1 MNSIVEYEFIKNDD
15 KKDKPKPNEVIIT
28 FHPIK
33 KNNIFI
39 VDYKKYKNINKII
52 SDITN

>member
-15 KKDKPKPNEVIIT
+15 NKDKSNEVIIT

-39 VDYKKYKNINKII
+39 VEYKKYNNINKVL
-52 SDITN
+52 SDIKS